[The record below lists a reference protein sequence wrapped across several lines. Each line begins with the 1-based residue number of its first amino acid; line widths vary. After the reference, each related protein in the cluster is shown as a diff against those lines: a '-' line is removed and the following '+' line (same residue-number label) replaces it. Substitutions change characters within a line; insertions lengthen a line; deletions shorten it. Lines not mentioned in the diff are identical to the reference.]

1 MKGKITMNENKNQ
14 DKKEINPQKRK
25 DIIKNFLIV
34 FLIILLI
41 LTFFSN
47 TIMNRSLPE
56 IATESSISGSLTEK
70 LNASGIIESNQS
82 YEVKAKSNSTIDA
95 IKVKTGQ
102 EIKKGD
108 VLFTINNEENTELK
122 EAETLLKSME
132 LEYQKML
139 LTIPKDYAT
148 ENQAI
153 KNAQEDLNNL
163 IAKRDEVASKQAEND
178 AKKSEYNQAKSELSG
193 ISSKLA
199 DIQMYM
205 TAVNTDDIYSIGSE
219 YTGNIIGYYEEYIKA
234 QSDLQSA
241 EADLQS
247 FMMSPDVSE
256 EVIQSLQ
263 DKVNQCSDYY
273 EQCESRYKS
282 EKNNLRDTLSNELSY
297 LNGESNRLNAVITDY
312 ESNLSSDDMLTVDA
326 LDEQITAKQRELET
340 LVIALED
347 TKKQDNLA
355 IQTNDIDVK
364 AKHEEIEA
372 QKLVVEKLRK
382 KDSEKEIKAEYSG
395 VLSEILVR
403 IGDNVLPDEAVALI
417 DISEEGYTMS
427 VSVEAEKTKKIKVG
441 TPVEVLN
448 DWSNSI
454 QADLVEMK
462 NDSKDKKN
470 RILKF
475 KVSGDVNSGDT
486 LSVSIPCSTSR
497 YDTIIPKSALN
508 EDSNGKFVLIVK
520 SKSSPLGNRYF
531 AERVDVEVLASDEV
545 SCAVQGNLNM
555 GDYVI
560 TTSSKPVNDGDQVKM
575 KD

>member
-1 MKGKITMNENKNQ
+1 MKGQITMNEN
-14 DKKEINPQKRK
+14 KKEINPQKRK
-25 DIIKNFLIV
+25 DIIKNILIV

-70 LNASGIIESNQS
+70 LNASGIVESNQS
-82 YEVKAKSNSTIDA
+82 YEVKAKSSSTIDA

-102 EIKKGD
+102 EVKKGD
-108 VLFTINNEENTELK
+108 ILFTVNTEENTELK
-122 EAETLLKSME
+122 EAQTLLKSME

-139 LTIPKDYAT
+139 LNIPKDYAA

-153 KNAQEDLNNL
+153 KNAQADLNTL
-163 IAKRDEVASKQAEND
+163 IAKRDEIAANKAESDSK
-178 AKKSEYNQAKSELSG
+178 KGEYNQAKSELSG
-193 ISSKLA
+193 ITSELT
-199 DIQMYM
+199 DVQMYM
-205 TAVNTDDIYSIGSE
+205 TSLNTDDIYSIGND
-219 YTGNIIGYYEEYIKA
+219 YTGNIIGYYEEYMKA

-241 EADLQS
+241 ESDLQS
-247 FMMSPDVSE
+247 FMMTPDVSE
-256 EVIQSLQ
+256 EVLQSLQ
-263 DKVNQCSDYY
+263 DKVDQCSEYFA
-273 EQCESRYKS
+273 QCESIYKS
-282 EKNNLRDTLSNELSY
+282 EKSNVRSSLNDRLSY
-297 LNGESNRLNAVITDY
+297 LKGESNRLSSIITDY
-312 ESNLSSDDMLTVDA
+312 ESNLSSEDMLTVESF
-326 LDEQITAKQRELET
+326 DEQITAKQREIDT
-340 LVIALED
+340 LMIALED
-347 TKKQDNLA
+347 TKRKDELEA
-355 IQTNDIDVK
+355 QTNNIDVK

-372 QKLVVEKLRK
+372 QKIVVEKLKK

-395 VLSEILVR
+395 VVSEILVK
-403 IGDNVLPDEAVALI
+403 IGDTALPDESVAMI

-441 TPVEVLN
+441 TSVEVLN

-454 QADLVEMK
+454 QADLIEMK
-462 NDSKDKKN
+462 NDSKNKKN

-508 EDSNGKFVLIVK
+508 EDSNGKFVLTVK

-545 SCAVQGNLNM
+545 SCAVQGSLNM
-555 GDYVI
+555 GEYVI
-560 TTSSKPVNDGDQVKM
+560 TTSSKPVNAGDQVKM

>member
-1 MKGKITMNENKNQ
+1 MNENKNQ

-219 YTGNIIGYYEEYIKA
+219 YTKNIIGYYEEYIKA

-256 EVIQSLQ
+256 EVMQSLQ
-263 DKVNQCSDYY
+263 DKVNQCSDYFND
-273 EQCESRYKS
+273 CESRYKS

-417 DISEEGYTMS
+417 DISEEGYTMT

-475 KVSGDVNSGDT
+475 RVSGDVNSGDT